1 MFSDLLLSFRNLNK
15 SPGFSIVAIFTL
27 AVGIG
32 AVVSLYSALRAMVIE
47 PFDYPD
53 SHELVHVWSGDN
65 WPLSSADYLD
75 LYEQSESFE
84 SFGVYSPQSFN
95 IGEENAQAIRGIRG
109 TVGVLPAFGV
119 RPIDGRWIED
129 GDVLEGAEP
138 VGVISYGLWQRV
150 FGGRE
155 DIIGHTMRLNG
166 GSVTIVGV
174 MPAKYEFS
182 GPWIRSDDV
191 DVWLPL
197 SLESQKDRR
206 GNHWLSGVARLKDG
220 LTVEQADAE
229 IKSIGERLSEK
240 YPNTN
245 FRKKFLVRSL
255 HFEMTKDI
263 GEYVW
268 LLFAAVG
275 VILLV
280 ACSNVASMLLS
291 RGAQRQG
298 EFGVR
303 VALGGTKV
311 DLLRLALSESVALC
325 VIGAVLGLFFAY
337 GGIEILKSIAP
348 ASTARKE
355 AMVLDAPVLLF
366 ALGTTVIASLSAGLP
381 PVIVAMK
388 TSVATILRND
398 VRGAI
403 GSRSRNYLLRSL
415 VIGQVAMAFVL
426 ANCAALFSGSYYELL
441 EENKRITTDRV
452 LTAQITLQGD
462 RYKEES
468 DRILTWE
475 ALEQRL
481 GALPGVTSA
490 AVSSK
495 LPLEGGNNTNGLVND
510 EVYDPSQRRIQ
521 IEYTSVTEG
530 YFDAMGVSLLQGR
543 TLDKTDIST
552 DEGARGVVVNR
563 TMVERAW
570 PDKNPLG
577 EVIRANVE
585 SDPWYRATV
594 VGVVED
600 VRQWGASQDV
610 QPEMFMMPK
619 GHWGRRI
626 YVLIRSSQPAGNLIP
641 MLREVVGEI
650 DSELALERVRTLE
663 QVVGDATVGE
673 RTMAGMVNSFMAI
686 ALGLVAVG
694 LYGTLSYTI
703 LLRTREIGV
712 RRALGASD
720 GEISRLVFRQGAIWV
735 AIGLAIGLGGAFAL
749 TTVLES
755 MVYGME
761 GLSVM
766 PLLLAAGVIAAA
778 AAMACWIPA
787 RKASRMDPL
796 VALNA

>member
-15 SPGFSIVAIFTL
+15 SLGFSIVAILTL

-32 AVVSLYSALRAMVIE
+32 AVVSLYSALRALVIE
-47 PFDYPD
+47 PFDFPD
-53 SHELVHVWSGDN
+53 SHELVQVWSGDS
-65 WPLSSADYLD
+65 WPLSPADYLD
-75 LYEQSESFE
+75 LHAQSESFE
-84 SFGVYSPQSFN
+84 SIGVYTPESFN
-95 IGEENAQAIRGIRG
+95 IGAENAQAIRGVRG
-109 TVGVLPAFGV
+109 TAGVLPAFGV
-119 RPIDGRWIED
+119 RPMDGRWLED
-129 GDVLEGAEP
+129 GDAVEGAEP

-155 DIIGHTMRLNG
+155 DIIGHSMRLNG

-182 GPWIRSDDV
+182 GPWIRSDDT

-206 GNHWLSGVARLKDG
+206 GSHWLSGVARLKDG
-220 LTVEQADAE
+220 RTVEAADAE

-255 HFEMTKDI
+255 HYEMTKDI

-303 VALGGTKV
+303 VALGATKV
-311 DLLRLALSESVALC
+311 NLLRLALSESVALC
-325 VIGAVLGLFFAY
+325 LVGAVLGLFFAY
-337 GGIEILKSIAP
+337 GGIEILKSISP

-366 ALGTTVIASLSAGLP
+366 ALGTTVVASLSAGLP
-381 PVIVAMK
+381 PVIVAIK
-388 TSVATILRND
+388 TTVSTILRND

-403 GSRSRNYLLRSL
+403 GSRSRNYLLRTL

-441 EENKRITTDRV
+441 DENKLITTDRV
-452 LTAQITLQGD
+452 LSAQITLQGE
-462 RYKEES
+462 RYQEEN
-468 DRILTWE
+468 DRILVWE
-475 ALEQRL
+475 ELEQKL
-481 GALPGVTSA
+481 AALPGVTSA
-490 AVSSK
+490 AVTSK

-510 EVYDPSQRRIQ
+510 EVYDPSQQRIQ

-530 YFDAMGVSLLQGR
+530 YFDTLGIKLLQGR

-552 DEGARGVVVNR
+552 EDGARGVVVNR

-577 EVIRANVE
+577 EVIRANME

-610 QPEMFMMPK
+610 QAEMFTMPK

-626 YVLIRSSQPAGNLIP
+626 YVMVRSSQAAGNLIP
-641 MLREVVGEI
+641 MLREVIDDV
-650 DSELALERVRTLE
+650 DSELALENVRTLD
-663 QVVGDATVGE
+663 QVVGDATEGE

-712 RRALGASD
+712 RRALGASG
-720 GEISRLVFRQGAIWV
+720 GEISRLVFRQGAMWV
-735 AIGLAIGLGGAFAL
+735 GIGLTIGLGGAFAL

-766 PLLLAAGVIAAA
+766 PLLLAVGVITVAAA
-778 AAMACWIPA
+778 AACWFPA
-787 RKASRMDPL
+787 RKASRLDPL
-796 VALNA
+796 VALNS

>member
-15 SPGFSIVAIFTL
+15 SLGFSIVAILTL

-32 AVVSLYSALRAMVIE
+32 AVVSLYSALRALVIE

-53 SHELVHVWSGDN
+53 SHELVQVWSGN
-65 WPLSSADYLD
+65 SWPLSPADYLD
-75 LYEQSESFE
+75 LHEQSESFE
-84 SFGVYSPQSFN
+84 SFGVYTPESFN
-95 IGEENAQAIRGIRG
+95 IGAENALAIRGVRG
-109 TVGVLPAFGV
+109 TAGVLPSFGV
-119 RPIDGRWIED
+119 RPMDGRWIED
-129 GDVLEGAEP
+129 GDTIEGAEP

-155 DIIGHTMRLNG
+155 DIVGHSMRLNG

-182 GPWIRSDDV
+182 GPWIRSDDT

-197 SLESQKDRR
+197 SLENDKNRR
-206 GNHWLSGVARLKDG
+206 GSHWLSGVARLKDG
-220 LTVEQADAE
+220 RTVEVADAE

-255 HFEMTKDI
+255 HYEMTKDI

-280 ACSNVASMLLS
+280 ACANVASMLLS

-303 VALGGTKV
+303 VALGATKV
-311 DLLRLALSESVALC
+311 NLLRLALSESVALC
-325 VIGAVLGLFFAY
+325 LVGAVLGLFFAY
-337 GGIEILKSIAP
+337 GGVEILKAISP
-348 ASTARKE
+348 TSTARKE
-355 AMVLDAPVLLF
+355 AMVLDAPVLFF
-366 ALGTTVIASLSAGLP
+366 ALGATIVASLSAGLP

-388 TSVATILRND
+388 TTVSTILRND

-403 GSRSRNYLLRSL
+403 GSRSRNYLLRTL
-415 VIGQVAMAFVL
+415 VIAQVAMAFVL

-441 EENKRITTDRV
+441 DENKLISTDRV
-452 LTAQITLQGD
+452 LSAQITLQGE
-462 RYKEES
+462 RYQEEN
-468 DRILTWE
+468 DRILAWE
-475 ALEQRL
+475 ELEQKL
-481 GALPGVTSA
+481 AALPGVTSA
-490 AVSSK
+490 AVTSK

-510 EVYDPSQRRIQ
+510 EVYDPSQQRIQ

-530 YFDAMGVSLLQGR
+530 YFDTLGIKLLQGR
-543 TLDKTDIST
+543 TLNKTDIST
-552 DEGARGVVVNR
+552 EDGARGVVVNR

-610 QPEMFMMPK
+610 QAEMFTMPK

-626 YVLIRSSQPAGNLIP
+626 YVMIRSSQPAGSLIP
-641 MLREVVGEI
+641 MLREVVDGV
-650 DSELALERVRTLE
+650 DPELALENVRTLD
-663 QVVGDATVGE
+663 QVVGDATEGE

-735 AIGLAIGLGGAFAL
+735 GIGLTIGLGGAFAL
-749 TTVLES
+749 TTVLEA

-761 GLSVM
+761 GMSVM
-766 PLLLAAGVIAAA
+766 PLLLAVCVITVAAA
-778 AAMACWIPA
+778 AACWFPA
-787 RKASRMDPL
+787 RKASRLDPL
-796 VALNA
+796 VALNS